1 LAISAAPAAIPV
13 NPNSAAMIATTKKMS
28 AHFNIAVSP
37 HNHAIVINRG
47 NRTASHAPVE
57 TRHKRTLRD

>member
-1 LAISAAPAAIPV
+1 
-13 NPNSAAMIATTKKMS
+13 MS

-37 HNHAIVINRG
+37 HSHAIVINRG